1 VRYRQ
6 ARYRRVLLK
15 NIMSVSI
22 KTPTKPIGKNL
33 PSKALGERYA
43 SSKNSVAIFEVKEKE
58 LLVVARLLSVT
69 ANGSGEVKGIGNTVY
84 PPGASYVLR

>member
-1 VRYRQ
+1 MSYRQ
-6 ARYRRVLLK
+6 VLLK

-22 KTPTKPIGKNL
+22 RTLTKPIEKNL

-43 SSKNSVAIFEVKEKE
+43 SSKNPVAIFEVKEKE
-58 LLVVARLLSVT
+58 LLVVARLSSVT
-69 ANGSGEVKGIGNTVY
+69 ANGPGEVKGTGNTVY